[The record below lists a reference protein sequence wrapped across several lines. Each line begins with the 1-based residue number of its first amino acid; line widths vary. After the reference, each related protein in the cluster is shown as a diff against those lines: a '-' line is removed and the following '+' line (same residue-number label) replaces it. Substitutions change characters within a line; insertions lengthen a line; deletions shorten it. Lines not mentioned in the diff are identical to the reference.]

1 MAAALGGGWHARER
15 ENRIV
20 GFAALASLVLHA
32 LLLASFPGLLERKKQ
47 SPIPERL
54 TARLVAPKPEPAPP
68 GPRAKEPPEPQP
80 AKPQPQDEEPGK
92 SPAKPAAKPAPA
104 PKPEPAPARQATPA
118 PAQGAPTP
126 LAAQTPAPPA
136 PAASATAPE
145 TGIQAK
151 VEAQLAAPA
160 PSPDEAGLIAKFRL
174 DIIAQAKRF
183 KRYPRLAMENN
194 WEGRADVRIVF
205 GADGRRVSIGIARSS
220 GHEALDKQALDTLTK
235 AFVPVPAALRGRQ
248 FAVEIPV
255 IYSLKD
261 ENA

>member
-1 MAAALGGGWHARER
+1 VAVALGGGWRARER

-20 GFAALASLVLHA
+20 GFAALASLLLHA
-32 LLLASFPGLLERKKQ
+32 LLLVSFPGLLERKRL
-47 SPIPERL
+47 SAIPERL

-68 GPRAKEPPEPQP
+68 APRAEEPPEPQP
-80 AKPQPQDEEPGK
+80 AKPRPQAEEPRK

-104 PKPEPAPARQATPA
+104 PKPEPAQAPVRQ
-118 PAQGAPTP
+118 
-126 LAAQTPAPPA
+126 AAQTPAPPT
-136 PAASATAPE
+136 PVASVTASE

-151 VEAQLAAPA
+151 VEPQPAAPA

-235 AFVPVPAALRGRQ
+235 AFVPVPAALRGKE